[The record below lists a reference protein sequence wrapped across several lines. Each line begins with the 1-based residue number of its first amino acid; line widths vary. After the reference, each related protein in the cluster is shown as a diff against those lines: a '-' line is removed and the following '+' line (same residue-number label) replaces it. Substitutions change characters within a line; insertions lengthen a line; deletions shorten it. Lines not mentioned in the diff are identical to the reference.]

1 MYLKKFSE
9 AQEKDYNYMLFIE
22 LGYISPDGDL
32 KNLDVKAVTIQGYFE
47 TIKQIYDYIA
57 EMEYEATDEKNGR
70 YECEVSN
77 IYDVSKKIYFIKNEG
92 ITINEVQDS
101 DIVDRIVNKGPKE
114 LVEENREYLL
124 SRI

>member
-101 DIVDRIVNKGPKE
+101 DIVDSIVNKGPKE
-114 LVEENREYLL
+114 LVEKTMEYLL

>member
-77 IYDVSKKIYFIKNEG
+77 IYDVSKKIYFIKN
-92 ITINEVQDS
+92 
-101 DIVDRIVNKGPKE
+101 
-114 LVEENREYLL
+114 LL
-124 SRI
+124 F

>member
-57 EMEYEATDEKNGR
+57 EMEYETTDEKNGR

>member
-114 LVEENREYLL
+114 LVKENREYLL

>member
-114 LVEENREYLL
+114 LVEKNREYLL

>member
-92 ITINEVQDS
+92 ITINEVEDS

-114 LVEENREYLL
+114 LVEKNREYLL